1 MPSPILVLEGNIIQ
15 AFENPNGS
23 AVELLRA
30 AVAEGLVSHELDLIV
45 DSAPPR
51 GPSIVRMQ
59 QQPASIVVRVSH
71 LELLWAFIYGWLV
84 LYEEAVQRPMIEGI
98 FDGRI
103 LLVTDLTRRAAAL
116 LEWASGLRHAYT
128 PWPAGSPSPTHTASE
143 QERSYALKV
152 NGVFQYATTFLLYHE
167 FGHARLGHLDAVD
180 PHDDALETRVTAV
193 QLEREADDFAYRAL
207 VAHDDSEPVRRS
219 KGWAVLVP
227 ALSSLYLVDG
237 RADLYQRRHPH
248 LHHRIADLLAKLN
261 FQDEQNNFYYRYLC
275 STVLLTF
282 DRAYRADQDAPLTP
296 RVFETVDEAFDAEMD
311 DLDAFLSA
319 RHRASP

>member
-1 MPSPILVLEGNIIQ
+1 MLSPILALKSNIIQ

-23 AVELLRA
+23 AVEFLRA
-30 AVAEGLVSHELDLIV
+30 AVAEGLLSHELDLMV
-45 DSAPPR
+45 DFSPPR
-51 GPSIVRMQ
+51 GPSIVRRQ

-71 LELLWAFIYGWLV
+71 LELLWAFTYGWMV
-84 LYEEAVQRPMIEGI
+84 LYEEAVQRPMIEGN

-116 LEWASGLRHAYT
+116 LEWASGLRHAYI
-128 PWPAGSPSPTHTASE
+128 PWPAGLPSPTHADSE

-152 NGVFQYATTFLLYHE
+152 NGIFQSATTFLLYHE

-180 PHDDALETRVTAV
+180 PYDDTIDTLVTAV
-193 QLEREADDFAYRAL
+193 QLEREADDFAYHAL
-207 VAHDDSEPVRRS
+207 MSHDDSEAIRRM

-237 RADLYQRRHPH
+237 RAGLYQRRHPH

-261 FQDEQNNFYYRYLC
+261 FQNEQNNFYYRYLC

-282 DRAYRADQDAPLTP
+282 DRAFQANQDASLTS
-296 RVFETVDEAFDAEMD
+296 RVFETVDEAFDAEID

-319 RHRASP
+319 QHSSSG